1 MGGESDALPIE
12 LVASSLADLKAMPR
26 AVRVAFG
33 GALRAA
39 QMGQRPEGCR
49 PFGEGIPREVMKM
62 TVDFETNTYRMAFS
76 WALPGAVYLPDVF
89 KKKSKSGRSTPQ
101 KDVRRIIIQWKQAQE
116 HHRRHYRQRRHH
128 AG

>member
-1 MGGESDALPIE
+1 MRGESDALPIE
-12 LVASSLADLKAMPR
+12 PVASSLADLKAMPR

-49 PFGEGIPREVMKM
+49 PFGEGIPRQVMKM
-62 TVDFETNTYRMAFS
+62 TVDFETDTYRMAFVGVA
-76 WALPGAVYLPDVF
+76 WRGLPA
-89 KKKSKSGRSTPQ
+89 GRLQEEVEEWPIYAAEGRAQNHRS
-101 KDVRRIIIQWKQAQE
+101 VEAGQE